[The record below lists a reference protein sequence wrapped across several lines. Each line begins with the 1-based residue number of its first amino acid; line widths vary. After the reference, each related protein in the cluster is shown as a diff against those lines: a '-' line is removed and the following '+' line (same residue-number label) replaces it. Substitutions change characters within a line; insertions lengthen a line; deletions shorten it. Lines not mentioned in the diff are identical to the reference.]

1 MHRIEHSL
9 PWSTPGTERRL
20 TLFAFGQ
27 GPRKAYIQ
35 AALHA
40 DELPGM
46 RVAAELRW
54 RLAELEEAGRLL
66 GRVELVPV
74 ANPIGLAQVIQGTH
88 QGRFDFASGRNFNRD
103 FPDLASLVIPTIERH
118 LGQDADHNA
127 RLLREAM
134 VDALG
139 QLPPPASLWRACNA
153 CCCATPARPTWCST
167 CTATSNRCS
176 CCTPFPRCGPRCGL
190 AAHLRARVAL
200 LAEDSGGFS
209 FDEACA
215 GPWLKLAAA
224 LPGHPIP
231 QACVAATLELGGMA
245 ETEPDRARHSAEAI
259 LAFLARDGFIDGEW
273 PDEPEQ
279 DCPPCPSPAPNTP
292 MPRTPA
298 SSATCSRWARRYPR
312 ATHCSKSSTPFRPAK
327 RGTGEHHRHPLCA
340 GTPALRPARALAGQ
354 GRRLVAHPQ
363 RPPAERLGL
372 PGIRRHRIH
381 SPTRPPDRIQRPP

>member
-134 VDALG
+134 VDALV
-139 QLPPPASLWRACNA
+139 QLPPPASPLEGLQRLLLRHA
-153 CCCATPARPTWCST
+153 
-167 CTATSNRCS
+167 CTADLVLDLHCDFESVLLLYALPQVWPALR
-176 CCTPFPRCGPRCGL
+176 GL

-245 ETEPDRARHSAEAI
+245 DTEPDRARHSAEAI
-259 LAFLARDGFIDGEW
+259 LAFLAREGFIEGEW
-273 PDEPEQ
+273 PDEPEL
-279 DCPPCPSPAPNTP
+279 DCPALPFAGAEYAYAPHTGVVSYLQPLGARVSPGDPLFEVIDP
-292 MPRTPA
+292 LSGQRSVVRA
-298 SSATCSRWARRYPR
+298 STTGILYAR
-312 ATHCSKSSTPFRPAK
+312 
-327 RGTGEHHRHPLCA
+327 
-340 GTPALRPARALAGQ
+340 
-354 GRRLVAHPQ
+354 
-363 RPPAERLGL
+363 ERLRFAQPGL
-372 PGIRRHRIH
+372 WLAKVAGSSPIRSGRLL
-381 SPTRPPDRIQRPP
+381 SD